1 MVWQDGGMA
10 RWSGEI
16 GSWKVAPLLSLTNS
30 HTIGGTEG
38 ISPIIISYTMQYTLQ
53 QSERVSSSSL
63 ADSWW

>member
-10 RWSGEI
+10 RWSGEMVGWRDGEI

-53 QSERVSSSSL
+53 ITI
-63 ADSWW
+63 

>member
-53 QSERVSSSSL
+53 ITI
-63 ADSWW
+63 